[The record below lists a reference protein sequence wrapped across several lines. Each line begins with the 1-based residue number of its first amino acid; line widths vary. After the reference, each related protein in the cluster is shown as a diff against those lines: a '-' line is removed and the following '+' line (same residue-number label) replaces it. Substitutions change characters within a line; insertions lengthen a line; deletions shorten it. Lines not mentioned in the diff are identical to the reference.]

1 MEYRYIYTPCP
12 TIQSYQLFLFIILS
26 HARQCLHF
34 IFIQFSVH
42 EFKSCFSAPFSV
54 DHRSAPSVG
63 TSPSVKKLLV
73 GLKFNLPP
81 CLLSYSFLFS
91 SVLSPLYCDSSP
103 LDLLLSQKKKQ
114 RNITQELVFAFLEV
128 DQQNYAYN
136 SYCDYGSYNEWCWK
150 RLHYAEIYCFRS
162 SVVSN

>member
-1 MEYRYIYTPCP
+1 VFVEYRYIYTPCP

-81 CLLSYSFLFS
+81 CLLSYSLLFC
-91 SVLSPLYCDSSP
+91 VLYSLLYCTSAPLRLTYSSLTKVQLTP
-103 LDLLLSQKKKQ
+103 Q
-114 RNITQELVFAFLEV
+114 RQTE
-128 DQQNYAYN
+128 
-136 SYCDYGSYNEWCWK
+136 
-150 RLHYAEIYCFRS
+150 RLID
-162 SVVSN
+162 

>member
-73 GLKFNLPP
+73 GLKFNAAESRQARGGQGILIKK
-81 CLLSYSFLFS
+81 SFYSRNNP
-91 SVLSPLYCDSSP
+91 VLNKER
-103 LDLLLSQKKKQ
+103 DLVISKRKK
-114 RNITQELVFAFLEV
+114 LE
-128 DQQNYAYN
+128 YY
-136 SYCDYGSYNEWCWK
+136 WK
-150 RLHYAEIYCFRS
+150 RGTNLIR
-162 SVVSN
+162 NK